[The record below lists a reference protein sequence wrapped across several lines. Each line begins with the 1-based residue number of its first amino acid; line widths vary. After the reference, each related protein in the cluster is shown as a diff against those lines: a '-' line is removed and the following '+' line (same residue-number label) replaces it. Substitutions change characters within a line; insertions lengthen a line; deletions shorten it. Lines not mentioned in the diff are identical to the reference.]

1 MGHRAAEEGC
11 DGAGRNLSGPRA
23 AGRAGQL
30 RPGHAQQ
37 GDPCRA
43 CRPGC
48 HGGPSRRSHI
58 GPCGHAT
65 GPWLPIVKP
74 QRLAV
79 AKLKPAAVP
88 SAALRPAGPP
98 LVSGAAV
105 PGGVAAARRHPALG
119 SRRFTTPADVD
130 SGGRSGGPGPD
141 PGTGIGDDSADSLKR
156 TCVVPSAKPPGSL
169 APLPPSHSRH
179 RMLRTRAAR
188 SRARSRPERPR
199 LLPTRTAARAFSG
212 GWVTGQMPLR
222 LCGASLL
229 EAAVLQVAATD
240 SETRRG
246 GTCASVF
253 IRCNHLNDGLYM
265 HSSE

>member
-30 RPGHAQQ
+30 RQGHAQQ

-43 CRPGC
+43 GRPGC
-48 HGGPSRRSHI
+48 LGGPSRRSDI

-88 SAALRPAGPP
+88 SAALSPAGPP
-98 LVSGAAV
+98 LGRC
-105 PGGVAAARRHPALG
+105 GVAAARRRPAPG
-119 SRRFTTPADVD
+119 SRRFTPPADVD

-188 SRARSRPERPR
+188 SRARSRPERLR
-199 LLPTRTAARAFSG
+199 LLPTRTAARA
-212 GWVTGQMPLR
+212 
-222 LCGASLL
+222 
-229 EAAVLQVAATD
+229 
-240 SETRRG
+240 
-246 GTCASVF
+246 
-253 IRCNHLNDGLYM
+253 
-265 HSSE
+265 

>member
-1 MGHRAAEEGC
+1 MGPTEEGC

-43 CRPGC
+43 GWPGC
-48 HGGPSRRSHI
+48 NGGPSRHSDI
-58 GPCGHAT
+58 GPPCGHAARAMASHC
-65 GPWLPIVKP
+65 K
-74 QRLAV
+74 A
-79 AKLKPAAVP
+79 AAVGGGQAETGCCAVGCLEARR
-88 SAALRPAGPP
+88 AALGQRGRR
-98 LVSGAAV
+98 
-105 PGGVAAARRHPALG
+105 GVAAARRHPAPV
-119 SRRFTTPADVD
+119 SRRFMTPADVD

-188 SRARSRPERPR
+188 SRARSRPGRPR
-199 LLPTRTAARAFSG
+199 LLPTRTAARA
-212 GWVTGQMPLR
+212 
-222 LCGASLL
+222 
-229 EAAVLQVAATD
+229 
-240 SETRRG
+240 
-246 GTCASVF
+246 
-253 IRCNHLNDGLYM
+253 
-265 HSSE
+265 